1 MQKIHYTNDF
11 QASFEA
17 FKTEIQE
24 TSKPF
29 LLSYLKA
36 LNSIGNGAIHF
47 MELVKQ
53 EFPEQFKKIN

>member
-1 MQKIHYTNDF
+1 MQKLHYTNDI

-17 FKTEIQE
+17 LKIELQE
-24 TSKPF
+24 TSQPF
-29 LLSYLKA
+29 FLTYWNA

-47 MELVKQ
+47 MALVKQ